1 MVFRYLITVFSCIRH
16 HRNLNQFILTF
27 LSEKIWM
34 KMGYDMR

>member
-27 LSEKIWM
+27 LSEKIDGRVIR
-34 KMGYDMR
+34 GY